1 VSVPDSLVVY
11 DVDPPAAIIRINRP
25 DRLNAL
31 NRALQEALAQAL
43 ADADERPEV
52 RAIVLTGAG
61 PAFSVGADVDELA
74 VSAEGALRQLQSTL
88 GFLASPERL
97 RKPVIAAVNGYA
109 FGGGLELAL
118 ACDVVIASERAQFS
132 APEPSLGVV
141 PGFAMQRLP
150 HLVGVMRARAM
161 LLTAQRLTAAEARE
175 AGLVARV
182 VAHDRLLEDA
192 RATVADVA
200 RLAPLAVEL
209 LKTAINRTLNT
220 SDLAFAERA
229 NAGLFATSD
238 AAEGIAA
245 FREKRRPEFRGA

>member
-1 VSVPDSLVVY
+1 VSVPVSLVVSE
-11 DVDPPAAIIRINRP
+11 VDPPAAIVRINRP
-25 DRLNAL
+25 ERLNAL
-31 NRALQEALAQAL
+31 DRALQQALAQAL

-52 RAIVLTGAG
+52 RAIVLTGTG
-61 PAFSVGADVDELA
+61 RAFSVGADVDELA
-74 VSAEGALRQLQSTL
+74 VSPEGALRQLQSTL

-150 HLVGVMRARAM
+150 HLVGVMRARTM
-161 LLTAQRLTAAEARE
+161 LLTAQRLTAPEARE

-229 NAGLFATSD
+229 NAGLFATRD

-245 FREKRRPEFRGA
+245 FRAKRRPEFRGA